1 LQQQLL
7 LLQRAEVAATM
18 TTNYSKV
25 IAVDSAVATA
35 AFVHFYHTLSRDNPK
50 IGPDKKQGNFILR
63 KKIKMFKETIIFI
76 YILTLIHAMI
86 I

>member
-35 AFVHFYHTLSRDNPK
+35 AFVHFYHTLSKDNTK
-50 IGPDKKQGNFILR
+50 IGPGKKHG
-63 KKIKMFKETIIFI
+63 
-76 YILTLIHAMI
+76 
-86 I
+86 